1 MVKVTVLPV
10 GYDQVELHEPKSGVR
25 FLSSDGYQITAD
37 LSVIWGRTPADAPSI
52 VATIGTTDDVK
63 LKVVEQA
70 VRAACQN
77 EGANYSAQELI
88 QGTTRS
94 KFQDAIHT
102 SLEQQLAPRHIHVL
116 LALIRNIDI
125 KDSRGTDQTQ
135 GLLATIQRANIEVE
149 KELTNR
155 QKTLTAT
162 TAAQYEEALKLV
174 EVARQEVASETG
186 VKVAN
191 ILATGQK
198 QAAEIEAGREV
209 QVASVEQQIAAL
221 DAQRT
226 QIMGKAAADVDRLKN
241 EAEAKGAK
249 MLVDAFGSPAA
260 YNQYIFAKNFQPQDL
275 RLIFAGPGT
284 FWTDLKSFQDIGAGK
299 VLEQQGQREPG
310 GK

>member
-1 MVKVTVLPV
+1 LLGGTGARSVDVT
-10 GYDQVELHEPKSGVR
+10 
-25 FLSSDGYQITAD
+25 
-37 LSVIWGRTPADAPSI
+37 DAGNRLI
-52 VATIGTTDDVK
+52 RLTVTEAAMTERIRQ
-63 LKVVEQA
+63 VVEQA

-94 KFQDAIHT
+94 KFQDAIHA

-135 GLLATIQRANIEVE
+135 GLLATIQQANIQIE

-284 FWTDLKSFQDIGAGK
+284 FWTDLKSFQDIGASK
-299 VLEQQGQREPG
+299 VLERQQEEGAGR
-310 GK
+310 K